1 MKRRTE
7 ILSPAGDFD
16 SLKAAISGGCN
27 AVYLAGKM
35 YGARSYAKNFTPEE
49 IIEAVKLCHLHDVR
63 VYVTCNTICYEKEIE
78 DVCKYIDFLYENE
91 VDAVIVQD
99 IGLASIIKH
108 RYPNME
114 MHASTQINA
123 QTLEDVQVLKKI
135 GFSRVILGREVSINE
150 IKRISE
156 NVDIELEVFIHG
168 ALCISYSGNCF
179 FSLLEGG
186 RSGNRGKC
194 AQPCRKAHTFNGKEK
209 YFLSPKDLCTIDYV
223 KEIAKYVDSLKIEG
237 RMKSKEYVYYVT
249 KAYHDAL
256 TDKNFNKEK
265 ALLPVRISF
274 NRGFTKGFIEN
285 ENNAS
290 ITNVFSSN
298 HLGEEI
304 GEIVDTNSKY
314 KDPLIQ
320 GIKLKQDLYYQ
331 DSLRIVGEKLDV
343 VIVNQMYVKGNLVK
357 KANANGI
364 VYLPLHKKMNVTD
377 KVYITKREGKINLP
391 KVEIYG
397 KGYLE
402 NNNFVFEVNDDLGN
416 TLIRKIKYETTDKD
430 FEKRIYEQLNKT
442 GNTSFVFSKIDLNCK
457 NVYLNIKELNEL
469 RREILDSL
477 ASLREK
483 RNFRRKIITTPCVLD
498 IPEFNDD
505 FQKFSVCF
513 EENNG
518 FTDKLDFDV
527 YLRNYHSINNYK
539 NIYYYLPRVCECNTY
554 KESNTV
560 SSSLGFLGKISSVYT
575 NVVNS
580 YSVRVLE
587 HLGVKKI
594 GLSVEL
600 SFLDVCDLINA
611 YNKRYSRLPILEVMI
626 YGYIQM
632 MYMKHC
638 FINKEFKMKEMHCNL
653 CKKGY
658 LLDDKYPVYGDA
670 NCHLSILSD
679 TCLNQLD
686 KIKDYEKIGI
696 KHFLID
702 LINNPIEISS
712 IDDLISILEKRTK

>member
-1 MKRRTE
+1 MKRNTE

-16 SLKAAISGGCN
+16 SLRAAISGGCN

-35 YGARSYAKNFTPEE
+35 YGARSYAKNFTPDEL
-49 IIEAVKLCHLHDVR
+49 IEAVKLCHLYNVK

-78 DVCKYIDFLYENE
+78 EVCKYIDFLYEND

-108 RYPNME
+108 RYPNMD

-123 QTLEDVQVLKKI
+123 QTLEDVKVLKRL
-135 GFSRVILGREVSINE
+135 GFSRVILGREVTIDE

-168 ALCISYSGNCF
+168 ALCISYSGNCY

-194 AQPCRKAHTFNGKEK
+194 AQPCRKIHTFNGKEK

-223 KEIAKYVDSLKIEG
+223 KEISKYVDSLKIEG

-256 TDKNFNKEK
+256 TKNNFDKEK
-265 ALLPVRISF
+265 AIQPVRISF

-285 ENNAS
+285 DTNAN

-304 GEIVDTNSKY
+304 GEIVDVNSKY

-343 VIVNQMYVKGNLVK
+343 VVVNQMYVKGSLVK
-357 KANANGI
+357 KTKANEI
-364 VYLPLHKKMNVTD
+364 VYLPLHKKMSVSD
-377 KVYITKREGKINLP
+377 KVYITKREEVFELP
-391 KVEIYG
+391 KILISG

-402 NNNFVFEVNDDLGN
+402 NDSFVFEVNDDLGN
-416 TLIRKIKYETTDKD
+416 TLIRKLKYEITEKD

-442 GNTSFVFSKIDLNCK
+442 GNTSFIFSKIDLNCK

-477 ASLREK
+477 AKLREK
-483 RNFRRKIITTPCVLD
+483 KNFKRKIITTPCILD
-498 IPEFNDD
+498 ALEFNDN
-505 FQKFSVCF
+505 FKKFSVCF
-513 EENNG
+513 EENKSSDG
-518 FTDKLDFDV
+518 LDYDV
-527 YLRNYHSINNYK
+527 YLRNYHCEK
-539 NIYYYLPRVCECNTY
+539 NCYYYLPRVSLNNY
-554 KESNTV
+554 NNSNVV
-560 SSSLGFLGKISSVYT
+560 SSSLGVLGRISSVYT

-587 HLGVKKI
+587 SLGFQKI
-594 GLSVEL
+594 GLSIEL
-600 SFLDVCDLINA
+600 SYLDANDLISA
-611 YNKRYSRLPILEVMI
+611 YRKRYNRTPVLEVMI

-658 LLDDKYPVYGDA
+658 LLDDKYPVYGDQ

-679 TCLNQLD
+679 TCLNQID
-686 KIKDYEKIGI
+686 KLKDYEKIGI

-702 LINNPIEISS
+702 LINNPIEFTS
-712 IDDLISILEKRTK
+712 IDNLISILEKRNK